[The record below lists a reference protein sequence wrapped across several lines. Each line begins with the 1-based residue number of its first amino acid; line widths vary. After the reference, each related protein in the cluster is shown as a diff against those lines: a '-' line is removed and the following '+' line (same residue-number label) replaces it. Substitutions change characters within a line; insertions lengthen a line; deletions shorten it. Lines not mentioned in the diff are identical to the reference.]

1 MRRRANRPRH
11 IERPERL
18 NRVAG
23 PDAAPASYNQ
33 GREAIM
39 DDHERLKYACASSEG
54 RSPRWR
60 WYLSR
65 QFVPGQRPPGYWG
78 KLANRLLARAVSLGL
93 VAAMAYQMARITWA
107 LVPGTSPGAPVPVV
121 SPDTR
126 APFPESPEADIQAII
141 EAHLFGEYVEALPE
155 PVALDIADAPET
167 TLDLVLKATV
177 SEIRDRFPG
186 AAVIASAGV
195 ERTYTISEEIQG
207 TGGAVLHAVHSD
219 RVILDL
225 AGQLQTLRLPRSNMA
240 QDGLGVVAAAPRPAV
255 AAPML
260 GRTPSEQASRLRRIV
275 HAVPHIE
282 QGQVLGFRLNPA
294 GDPAAFGAL
303 GFVPGDVVTEVN
315 GTSLTEAVQAPEVFE
330 RLGESAQANLVLI
343 RDGAPRV
350 LTIDTTPVET
360 LDTGP

>member
-1 MRRRANRPRH
+1 
-11 IERPERL
+11 
-18 NRVAG
+18 
-23 PDAAPASYNQ
+23 
-33 GREAIM
+33 M
-39 DDHERLKYACASSEG
+39 DDHERLKYACASPEG
-54 RSPRWR
+54 RLPRWR
-60 WYLSR
+60 WFLSR

-78 KLANRLLARAVSLGL
+78 KLANRFLARAVSLGL
-93 VAAMAYQMARITWA
+93 VAALAYQLALITWA
-107 LVPGTSPGAPVPVV
+107 LVPGESPDAPVPVV
-121 SPDTR
+121 NPDSR
-126 APFPESPEADIQAII
+126 APLPESPEADIQSII

-177 SEIRDRFPG
+177 SEARERFPG
-186 AAVIASAGV
+186 AAVIASTGV
-195 ERTYTISEEIQG
+195 ERTYTVSEEIEG

-225 AGQLQTLRLPRSNMA
+225 AGRLQTLRLPTSDAA
-240 QDGLGVVAAAPRPAV
+240 QDGLGVVEAARRPAV
-255 AAPML
+255 AVPTL
-260 GRTPSEQASRLRRIV
+260 RRTSSEHVSRLRRIV
-275 HAVPHIE
+275 QAVPHIE

-294 GDPAAFGAL
+294 GDPAAFDAL
-303 GFVPGDVVTEVN
+303 GFVPGDVVTEIN

-350 LTIDTTPVET
+350 LTIDMAPVKA

>member
-1 MRRRANRPRH
+1 
-11 IERPERL
+11 
-18 NRVAG
+18 
-23 PDAAPASYNQ
+23 
-33 GREAIM
+33 M

-60 WYLSR
+60 SYLSR

-78 KLANRLLARAVSLGL
+78 KLTNRLLARAVSLGL
-93 VAAMAYQMARITWA
+93 VAALAYQMARITWA
-107 LVPGTSPGAPVPVV
+107 LVPGASPGAPAPVV
-121 SPDTR
+121 SPHTR
-126 APFPESPEADIQAII
+126 APLPVSLEADIQSII
-141 EAHLFGEYVEALPE
+141 EAHLFGEYIETLPE
-155 PVALDIADAPET
+155 AVALDIEDAPET

-177 SEIRDRFPG
+177 SEVQERFPG
-186 AAVIASAGV
+186 AAVIASTGV
-195 ERTYTISEEIQG
+195 ERTYAVSEEIEG

-225 AGQLQTLRLPRSNMA
+225 AGQFQTLRLPRSDMA
-240 QDGLGVVAAAPRPAV
+240 QDGLGVLAATPRPAV
-255 AAPML
+255 AAPTL
-260 GRTPSEQASRLRRIV
+260 GSTPSEHASRLRRIV
-275 HAVPHIE
+275 QAVPHIE

-294 GDPAAFGAL
+294 SDPAAFGAL
-303 GFVPGDVVTEVN
+303 GFVPGDVVTEIN
-315 GTSLTEAVQAPEVFE
+315 GTSLTDAVQVPEVFE